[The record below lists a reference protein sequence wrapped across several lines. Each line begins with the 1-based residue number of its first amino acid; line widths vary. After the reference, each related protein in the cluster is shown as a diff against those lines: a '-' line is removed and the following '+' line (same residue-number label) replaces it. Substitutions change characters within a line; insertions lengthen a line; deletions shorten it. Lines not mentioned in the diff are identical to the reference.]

1 MDQKGTPHSQ
11 KPEEAINNWDI
22 GDQTEHAESQMVVV
36 HQFPGRKNLF
46 WGSDLTW
53 LGVSK
58 DEGLYIYNL
67 ADMPSL
73 QHVQSNFSKSD

>member
-22 GDQTEHAESQMVVV
+22 GDQTEHAGSQMMMV
-36 HQFPGRKNLF
+36 HQIPGRKNLF
-46 WGSDLTW
+46 RSSALTW

-58 DEGLYIYNL
+58 YEGLYI
-67 ADMPSL
+67 
-73 QHVQSNFSKSD
+73 